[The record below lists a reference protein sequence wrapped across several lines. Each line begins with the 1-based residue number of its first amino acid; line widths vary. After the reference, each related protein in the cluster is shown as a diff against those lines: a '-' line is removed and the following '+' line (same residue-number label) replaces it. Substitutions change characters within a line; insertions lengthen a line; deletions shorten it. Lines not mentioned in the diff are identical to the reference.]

1 MQKLIMVWL
10 VGAAVFALSPQYSPS
25 AAQLTDEDLMGAQAK
40 IDRLQAILD
49 EEDEDLQDD
58 EDFEGDQEEPE
69 NQGDTED
76 DVEDQDDQEDSSG
89 EMASSGES
97 GTPT

>member
-1 MQKLIMVWL
+1 MQKLIMLWL
-10 VGAAVFALSPQYSPS
+10 VGAAVFALSPQYSAG

-49 EEDEDLQDD
+49 EENEDLQD
-58 EDFEGDQEEPE
+58 EDLEGDQEEPE

-76 DVEDQDDQEDSSG
+76 DVEDQDDQEDLPGEMGLSG
-89 EMASSGES
+89 EW